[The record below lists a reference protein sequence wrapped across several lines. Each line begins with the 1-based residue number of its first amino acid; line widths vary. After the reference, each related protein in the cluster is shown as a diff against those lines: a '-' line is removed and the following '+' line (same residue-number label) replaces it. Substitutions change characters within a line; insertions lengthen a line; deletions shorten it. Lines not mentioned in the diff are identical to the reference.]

1 MRTLAKFSSVWLII
15 AVLLTPL
22 PTFGQTQTPPAPTTE
37 PPATPPPADLY
48 QEGLKAS
55 QPEDKPNQGAYE
67 AGAVVV
73 SLFLAPGRAILC
85 GLGTGAAAVVLFV
98 SFGTGYGT
106 AKRIFEEGCVG
117 PYIVTGDDLRRENE
131 RRGIAPDA
139 YLK

>member
-1 MRTLAKFSSVWLII
+1 MRTLAKFLSVWLII

-22 PTFGQTQTPPAPTTE
+22 PTFGQTQTAPTTP

-55 QPEDKPNQGAYE
+55 QPEDKPHQGAYE
-67 AGAVVV
+67 AGAVFA

-85 GLGTGAAAVVLFV
+85 GLGTGAATIVLFV
-98 SFGTGYGT
+98 TFGTGYGT

-117 PYIVTGDDLRRENE
+117 AYIVTADDLRRENE

>member
-1 MRTLAKFSSVWLII
+1 MRTLAKFSSVWLMI
-15 AVLLTPL
+15 AVLLAPL
-22 PTFGQTQTPPAPTTE
+22 PTFGQTQTYAPTTP